1 MKLRKTLAL
10 TAATVCMFS
19 ALAFPACAETPDT
32 TEKTYLAE
40 GLKNGLVDG
49 MKDGMVS
56 GLKNGLPNSLLEGLK
71 NGLVNGN
78 KK

>member
-1 MKLRKTLAL
+1 MKLRKTLTL

-49 MKDGMVS
+49 IKDAR
-56 GLKNGLPNSLLEGLK
+56 LTA
-71 NGLVNGN
+71 
-78 KK
+78 

>member
-1 MKLRKTLAL
+1 MKLRKTLTL

-40 GLKNGLVDG
+40 GLKNGLI
-49 MKDGMVS
+49 
-56 GLKNGLPNSLLEGLK
+56 
-71 NGLVNGN
+71 NGN

>member
-40 GLKNGLVDG
+40 GLKNGLIDG
-49 MKDGMVS
+49 MKNGAADGM
-56 GLKNGLPNSLLEGLK
+56 KN
-71 NGLVNGN
+71 
-78 KK
+78 

>member
-1 MKLRKTLAL
+1 MKLRKTFAL

-19 ALAFPACAETPDT
+19 ALAFPASAETPDT
-32 TEKTYLAE
+32 TPKTYLAE
-40 GLKNGLVDG
+40 GLKNGLTQGTKNGLVD
-49 MKDGMVS
+49 
-56 GLKNGLPNSLLEGLK
+56 GLKNGLVNGLVEGLK

>member
-19 ALAFPACAETPDT
+19 ALAFPANAETPDT
-32 TEKTYLAE
+32 APKTHLAE
-40 GLKNGLVDG
+40 GLKNGLTQG
-49 MKDGMVS
+49 T
-56 GLKNGLPNSLLEGLK
+56 KNGLVDGLK
-71 NGLVNGN
+71 NGLVNGLVEGLKSGLINGN